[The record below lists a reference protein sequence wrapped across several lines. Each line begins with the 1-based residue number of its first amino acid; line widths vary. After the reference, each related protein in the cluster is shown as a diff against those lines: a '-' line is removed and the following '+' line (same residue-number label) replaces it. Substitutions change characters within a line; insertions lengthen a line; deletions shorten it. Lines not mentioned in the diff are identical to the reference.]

1 MKPNDSRS
9 LMLLLLLTFLSFALV
24 VPPGMAQELPVVDPV
39 EDLDFDAPES
49 WAMKL
54 YASVS
59 LLTSLGPIEVR
70 EPGSVEVALEGLSV
84 PHLDR
89 EQRTVGFGG
98 RKEEDLNRTPV
109 WGRGRVTV
117 GLPWSSAVTLAWA
130 PPVRLDGVEAS
141 LVSAA
146 LEKNLLNRGP
156 WTLGVRLYGQ
166 VGTVK
171 GDLTCTKE
179 DAQAAPGSPGNAF
192 GCEAPSEDEV
202 TMDYL
207 GLELTAGYA
216 LRGRRAPQL
225 HLGMAGQR
233 LDTEFQVSA
242 QTFGFLDRS
251 LLRTEGETFS
261 MHGGA
266 TWQLAQ
272 KARLSLEAF
281 YSPLSVQRLGAL
293 SSESDDL
300 FHLRAMVRYRL
311 R

>member
-1 MKPNDSRS
+1 MKPTNSWS
-9 LMLLLLLTFLSFALV
+9 LTLLLAYLPFAFAV
-24 VPPGMAQELPVVDPV
+24 APAVAQELPVIDPI
-39 EDLDFDAPES
+39 EDLDFDTPEA

-59 LLTSLGPIEVR
+59 LLTSLGPVEAR
-70 EPGSVEVALEGLSV
+70 EPGSVEIALEGLSV

-109 WGRGRVTV
+109 WGRGRVTI
-117 GLPWSSAVTLAWA
+117 GLPWKSAVTLAWA

-141 LVSAA
+141 LISAA

-171 GDLTCTKE
+171 GDLTCTQE
-179 DAQAAPGSPGNAF
+179 DSQAAPGSPANAF

-207 GLELTAGYA
+207 GVEVTAGYA
-216 LRGRRAPQL
+216 LMGRRAPHL
-225 HLGMAGQR
+225 HLGVAGQR

-261 MHGGA
+261 IQGGA

-281 YSPLSVQRLGAL
+281 YSPLSVQRLGQT

-300 FHLRAMVRYRL
+300 LNLRAMVRYRL